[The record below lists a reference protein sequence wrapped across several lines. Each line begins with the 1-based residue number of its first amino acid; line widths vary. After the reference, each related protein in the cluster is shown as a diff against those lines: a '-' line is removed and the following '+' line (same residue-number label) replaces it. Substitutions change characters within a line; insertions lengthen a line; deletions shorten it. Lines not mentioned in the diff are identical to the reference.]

1 MDIRKIEP
9 ETAVQAGLAEI
20 KGQATSYGKDK
31 HRVFASREEIGNAE
45 IEQQRKSGQE
55 LVVSDIVS
63 CELGCLHGLKIWSKV
78 GEAGAE
84 IAAELCACTEK
95 LNGVLREQLET
106 RANSIRM
113 SDIPPLFANRSYMGR
128 TFDETAPSVLQTWL
142 KEACERGR
150 LASQHSCIFLC
161 GNVGNGKTHLAID
174 CIKRF
179 IMATGYSSRYFTA
192 SSLVEIKKDSIIYG
206 NRQYREDKDRVDYFK
221 QAMHSAGLMIVD
233 EIRGSLNKTEA
244 GYLEEFIDM
253 RYNTGLPTIYISNHT
268 FNKQT
273 SYDGVT
279 IQKVLGKR
287 ISDRMRASLYHEFN
301 APSRRGVRMPDSYTT
316 EEMNTFS
323 LPKSVLA
330 QKKGELQILNWM
342 TRNPLFEP
350 IRRDQRDVVEERNG
364 FAVLGLGLQADAV
377 RKTHRDIWQ
386 RGDALTMYGPALSE
400 IDVKTYLVCLDML
413 KQQHCQGK
421 YGLTIGT
428 RAGDIMLALG
438 KRSNTP
444 ANREATHRSLLRI
457 SLASMSYIDNIGRQW
472 TGPLFH
478 FYRPDVNIDYY
489 QVTFNESMITFY
501 QTSEYTRL
509 HRSLFEAK
517 IGTDGIRMQMFL
529 RSHKAQIFEGFNVD
543 KWLKFLEKPVDKMD
557 DSSAG
562 KRLRRQFRNKFLE
575 LVRKQ
580 KQAGLLTADSCVKR
594 DGKTFL
600 TVTPL

>member
-1 MDIRKIEP
+1 MMDVRKIEP
-9 ETAVQAGLAEI
+9 EAMLKAGLAEMKGCSSEWGKKRHVLISEDEDTGDERVSVMDI
-20 KGQATSYGKDK
+20 KSCKLGCQNGIKIKNYRGNVWAAPCKCSE
-31 HRVFASREEIGNAE
+31 HLSRRHKEIIDNVSTE
-45 IEQQRKSGQE
+45 ICKSG
-55 LVVSDIVS
+55 
-63 CELGCLHGLKIWSKV
+63 
-78 GEAGAE
+78 
-84 IAAELCACTEK
+84 
-95 LNGVLREQLET
+95 
-106 RANSIRM
+106 M
-113 SDIPPLFANRSYMGR
+113 PPLFANRSYNGR
-128 TFDETAPSVLQTWL
+128 AFDDVVPQVLKQWL
-142 KEACERGR
+142 SDVCSGSPPED
-150 LASQHSCIFLC
+150 SCIFLC
-161 GNVGNGKTHLAID
+161 GAVGNGKTHLASD
-174 CIKRF
+174 CIKRY
-179 IMATGYSSRYFTA
+179 IMATGWQARYLTA
-192 SSLVEIKKDSIIYG
+192 SELVETKKDAVVYG
-206 NRQYREDKDRVDYFK
+206 DRKHRDDKSQLDYFK
-221 QAMHSAGLMIVD
+221 RVMNYGGLVVVD
-233 EIRGSLNKTEA
+233 EIRDSISKTE
-244 GYLEEFIDM
+244 GSYLEEFIDK
-253 RYNTGLPTIYISNHT
+253 RYRSGLPTIFISNHT
-268 FNKQT
+268 FRKKT
-273 SYDGVT
+273 SYGGIT
-279 IQKVLGKR
+279 IQSFLSHRVT
-287 ISDRMRASLYHEFN
+287 DRMRSSLYYEFN
-301 APSRRGVRMPDSYTT
+301 APSRRGVRTPDSYTI
-316 EEMNTFS
+316 EEVNTFS

-350 IRRDQRDVVEERNG
+350 IRRDQRDVVEEHNG
-364 FAVLGLGLQADAV
+364 SAVMGLGLQADVV

-457 SLASMSYIDNIGRQW
+457 SLASMSYVDNIGRQW

-489 QVTFNESMITFY
+489 QITFNESMITFY